1 MPPTGLGLSDTNI
14 LPPRAAIGEHART
27 AAEPNAPVSCLQGQN
42 SRPPAPTRR
51 APRRIAKRR
60 IDKAARGQL
69 GRPFCT
75 SVRSAPELRLAAQIN
90 GRAGLSFKSYTA
102 ISASRLRLRIW
113 KILFFQRITLNSE
126 SFRKVL
132 LA

>member
-60 IDKAARGQL
+60 
-69 GRPFCT
+69 
-75 SVRSAPELRLAAQIN
+75 LAAQIN

-126 SFRKVL
+126 SFRKV
-132 LA
+132 